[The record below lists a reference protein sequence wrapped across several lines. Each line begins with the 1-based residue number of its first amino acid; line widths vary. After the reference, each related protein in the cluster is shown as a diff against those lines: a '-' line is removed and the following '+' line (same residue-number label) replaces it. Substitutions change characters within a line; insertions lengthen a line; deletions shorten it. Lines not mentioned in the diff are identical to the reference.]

1 METVCIFSV
10 CMYVFMHVCVFVRAC
25 VGVCISVFVRV
36 GENSARDRGEKSN
49 RRERKRNPEKV
60 PISQVTLFAL
70 LQSIFYSF

>member
-36 GENSARDRGEKSN
+36 GRTLREIEAKKTTGENE
-49 RRERKRNPEKV
+49 REILRKF
-60 PISQVTLFAL
+60 Q
-70 LQSIFYSF
+70 